1 MILWTF
7 TDLIIIDV
15 TLYGAALVLEYVSL
29 IALRIKVPAEH
40 RPFKIPLN
48 ITGLIIFM
56 LIPIGVYAFALSAA
70 FIAMEQSFK
79 PIIFAIACLVSAEI
93 IWRIILWKKNKSVS
107 L

>member
-70 FIAMEQSFK
+70 IIAMEQSFK